1 MTSQC
6 SRHICRWAVF
16 PKAELEIISHICAIR
31 DNVARSGEYGR
42 ANIETS
48 NRQGR
53 HSKMT
58 LDQPATHGS
67 PPTSWP
73 SKTKRHIADQPFLF
87 EHNRSRFIGRERTL
101 RSLLVPHQPS
111 ASFHCWSRKETY
123 VKVIVKYLAD
133 TGRLAALPRTT
144 SNAGCFMTAQV
155 PASDGVENRVTN
167 KKDRRSS
174 RAAGS

>member
-6 SRHICRWAVF
+6 SRHICRWVVF

-53 HSKMT
+53 YSKMT

-67 PPTSWP
+67 PPTSRP

-101 RSLLVPHQPS
+101 LSILVPYQPN
-111 ASFHCWSRKETY
+111 ASFHYWIRKEAH
-123 VKVIVKYLAD
+123 VRSLEKIL
-133 TGRLAALPRTT
+133 RTQEDSLRFCEQQAT
-144 SNAGCFMTAQV
+144 R
-155 PASDGVENRVTN
+155 DG
-167 KKDRRSS
+167 S
-174 RAAGS
+174 